1 MKIIIASILLFSA
14 LVADSALQAQNVKFN
29 DYFSDS
35 TLRINY
41 LRVGNRQHD
50 TVQLQSHE
58 CIGLWAGSLTQ
69 LLDPFDNGAYCILV
83 KDPL

>member
-14 LVADSALQAQNVKFN
+14 LVADSALQAQNVKFS

-50 TVQLQSHE
+50 IVQLQPHE
-58 CIGLWAGSLTQ
+58 CIGCWAGSLT
-69 LLDPFDNGAYCILV
+69 
-83 KDPL
+83 